1 MTITRGFR
9 VPISFPVRLDAL
21 CKTHDLTQY
30 RALESML
37 EIAESVYGQKVLA
50 SLQPLIAPEVKS

>member
-1 MTITRGFR
+1 
-9 VPISFPVRLDAL
+9 VRLDAL

-50 SLQPLIAPEVKS
+50 SLQPLIAPVKE